1 MKINLKLQNVI
12 GELVFR
18 MALNMAN
25 GLDIYKYHVGIPKV
39 LYRVGKDAI

>member
-1 MKINLKLQNVI
+1 MKINLKLQNVT

-25 GLDIYKYHVGIPKV
+25 SLYIDKYHEGIPKV
-39 LYRVGKDAI
+39 LCRVGKDEI